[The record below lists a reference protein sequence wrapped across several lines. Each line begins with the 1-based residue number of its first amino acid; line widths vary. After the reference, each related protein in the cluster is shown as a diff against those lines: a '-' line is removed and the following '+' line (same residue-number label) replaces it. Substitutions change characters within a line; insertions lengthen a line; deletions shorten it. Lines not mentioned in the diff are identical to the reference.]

1 MKIFK
6 SKIFKTLVAIFII
19 GVFLGVISYYIF
31 GIKDNSIINYFESI
45 KNEKFNYGI
54 GLLNSIKYN
63 NKYLFFIWI
72 FGLIFIFSI
81 FIPFIVCFRGISVGF
96 TISLIICTYKVK
108 GLILALIM
116 LFPCILLNEI
126 IYLLESYY
134 SISFA
139 NRTYKVFKNNKNITL
154 KYYIKNYFLRYLIL
168 SIVLLISSLFEIYI
182 TSNILKYVL

>member
-1 MKIFK
+1 M
-6 SKIFKTLVAIFII
+6 
-19 GVFLGVISYYIF
+19 
-31 GIKDNSIINYFESI
+31 
-45 KNEKFNYGI
+45 
-54 GLLNSIKYN
+54 
-63 NKYLFFIWI
+63 
-72 FGLIFIFSI
+72 
-81 FIPFIVCFRGISVGF
+81 GF